1 MMMANSTHVYI
12 KDGFQI
18 NHKKRNTKRKKNP
31 KKDGVAITFHLAFKF
46 DKLTFA
52 QRVEKSM
59 DYKK

>member
-1 MMMANSTHVYI
+1 MMMENSTHVYI
-12 KDGFQI
+12 KDGFQM

-52 QRVEKSM
+52 
-59 DYKK
+59 